1 METRANYLLIGAFT
15 LAGFLGLLGF
25 LLWFARIE
33 LDRQFAYYDIVFP
46 TVAGLSNASEVR
58 FSGLPVGQVVEVA
71 LAEDQTGRVRVRV
84 EVEAGTPV
92 RTSSEATI
100 ESLGVTGQSFVGI
113 SSGDR
118 DDPLL
123 AEASDEAVPEIP
135 AGRSVLQSL
144 SEDAPAILDELLEVT
159 RRISEVLGDE
169 NQQRVG
175 NILANLDASS
185 GELSQALEDFSAVTE
200 TVAVATEDIGVF
212 TSRLEEISEAATTT
226 LRSADETLREV
237 TQLAQRAESSLD
249 LGDEALTSGR
259 QTMDAATVFFES
271 DLPRVV
277 DDLETTLASLRTE
290 VERVGGDASA
300 MLSEFR
306 TTGEVATERLRQA
319 EATIASAD
327 RVLGEV
333 STSVAAVEA
342 AADRFDTFIEEDG
355 SALVSETRAFLANAN
370 EVAEAA
376 LEVAETDLPAILA
389 DIRQATETA
398 ARTVESVGADLS
410 AAAGRADDITA
421 EVSGTLDTVAT
432 TFENANETLG
442 RLNAALETGD
452 AALAAAESAFTTAD
466 RVMTE
471 DVDGIVTGLQDT
483 LARLDEAIAAVTAD
497 VPTITDEIRQTAE
510 RANAAFAEVES
521 SAQSL
526 GPSLRSF
533 AEEGLPQYTRLG
545 RESRELVENL
555 RSLVRQI
562 ERDPARY
569 FLGGETPSYRR

>member
-25 LLWFARIE
+25 LLWFARVE

-46 TVAGLSNASEVR
+46 TVSGLSNASEVR
-58 FSGLPVGQVVEVA
+58 FSGLPVGQVVAVA
-71 LAEDQTGRVRVRV
+71 LAPDQTGRVRVRV

-92 RTSSEATI
+92 RTSSVATI

-113 SSGDR
+113 SSGNR

-123 AEASDEAVPEIP
+123 AEASDEAVPDIP
-135 AGRSVLQSL
+135 AGRSVLQTI
-144 SEDAPAILDELLEVT
+144 SEDAPAILDEILQVT
-159 RRISEVLGDE
+159 RRVSEVLGEE

-185 GELSQALEDFSAVTE
+185 SELSQALEDFSAVTE

-226 LRSADETLREV
+226 LRSADETLRQV
-237 TQLAQRAESSLD
+237 TQLAERAESSLD

-259 QTMDAATVFFES
+259 QTLDAATVFFES
-271 DLPRVV
+271 DLPGVV

-300 MLSEFR
+300 MLGEFR

-319 EATIASAD
+319 EATIAATD
-327 RVLGEV
+327 RVLDEV

-355 SALVSETRAFLANAN
+355 SALVTETRAFLANAN

-376 LEVAETDLPAILA
+376 VQVAETDLPAILS

-421 EVSGTLDTVAT
+421 EVASTFDTVAT

-442 RLNAALETGD
+442 RLNTALETGD
-452 AALAAAESAFTTAD
+452 AALAAAQDAFTTAD

-471 DVDGIVTGLQDT
+471 DIEGIVTGLQDT

-510 RANAAFAEVES
+510 RANAAFAEVQS

-562 ERDPARY
+562 QRDPARY

>member
-1 METRANYLLIGAFT
+1 VA
-15 LAGFLGLLGF
+15 
-25 LLWFARIE
+25 E
-33 LDRQFAYYDIVFP
+33 L
-46 TVAGLSNASEVR
+46 
-58 FSGLPVGQVVEVA
+58 
-71 LAEDQTGRVRVRV
+71 
-84 EVEAGTPV
+84 
-92 RTSSEATI
+92 
-100 ESLGVTGQSFVGI
+100 
-113 SSGDR
+113 
-118 DDPLL
+118 
-123 AEASDEAVPEIP
+123 
-135 AGRSVLQSL
+135 
-144 SEDAPAILDELLEVT
+144 
-159 RRISEVLGDE
+159 LGDE
-169 NQQRVG
+169 NQQRIS
-175 NILANLDASS
+175 NILANVDASS

-200 TVAVATEDIGVF
+200 TIAVATEDIGAF
-212 TSRLEEISEAATTT
+212 TARLEDISEAATNT
-226 LRSADETLREV
+226 LRTADDTMRQV
-237 TQLAQRAESSLD
+237 TQLAERAESSLA

-259 QTMDAATVFFES
+259 QTLDAATGFIET

-277 DDLETTLASLRTE
+277 DDLETTLASLRRE

-300 MLSEFR
+300 MLAEFR

-319 EATIASAD
+319 EATIAATD
-327 RVLGEV
+327 RVLDEV

-342 AADRFDTFIEEDG
+342 AAARFDTFIEEDG
-355 SALVSETRAFLANAN
+355 SALVRETRAFLANAN

-376 LEVAETDLPAILA
+376 VQVAETDLPAILA

-410 AAAGRADDITA
+410 AAAGRADDITE
-421 EVSGTLDTVAT
+421 EVASTFDTVAT
-432 TFENANETLG
+432 TFETANETLG
-442 RLNAALETGD
+442 RLNTALETGD
-452 AALAAAESAFTTAD
+452 AALAAAQDAFTTAD

-497 VPTITDEIRQTAE
+497 VPTITEEIRQTAE

-555 RSLVRQI
+555 RTLVRQI
-562 ERDPARY
+562 QRDPARY
-569 FLGGETPSYRR
+569 FLGGETPAYRR

>member
-25 LLWFARIE
+25 LLWFARVE

-159 RRISEVLGDE
+159 RRVSEVLGDE

-200 TVAVATEDIGVF
+200 TVAVATEDIGIF
-212 TSRLEEISEAATTT
+212 TSRLEEVSDAATTT

-259 QTMDAATVFFES
+259 QTMDAATAFFES

-277 DDLETTLASLRTE
+277 DDLETTLASLRSE
-290 VERVGGDASA
+290 AERVGGDASA
-300 MLSEFR
+300 MLAEFR
-306 TTGEVATERLRQA
+306 STGEVATERLRQA
-319 EATIASAD
+319 EATIAATD
-327 RVLGEV
+327 RVLDEV
-333 STSVAAVEA
+333 SASVAAVEA

-355 SALVSETRAFLANAN
+355 SALVSETRAFLANAD

-410 AAAGRADDITA
+410 AAAARADDITA

-452 AALAAAESAFTTAD
+452 SALAAAESAFTTAD

-471 DVDGIVTGLQDT
+471 DIEGIVTGLQDT

-497 VPTITDEIRQTAE
+497 VPAITEEIRQTSE

-521 SAQSL
+521 LAQSL

-545 RESRELVENL
+545 RESRELIENL

-569 FLGGETPSYRR
+569 FLGGETPAYRR